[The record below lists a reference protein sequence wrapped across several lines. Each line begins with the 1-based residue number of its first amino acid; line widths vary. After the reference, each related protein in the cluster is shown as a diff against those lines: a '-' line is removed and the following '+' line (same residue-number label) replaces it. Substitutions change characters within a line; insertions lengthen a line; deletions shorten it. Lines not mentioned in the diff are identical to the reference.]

1 MTETWDGMIEFTVG
15 AVVSN
20 VAGGGHLAIGPGRME
35 LRVGRLSRRVSGTDL
50 IRHHG
55 TDVVLFRARAM
66 PPWMDFSVVVSDGRQ
81 TGLATGPFWL
91 RKRVAQ
97 TLRSAGSRVTEK
109 ETWFQRGY
117 ALVTSG

>member
-20 VAGGGHLAIGPGRME
+20 VAGGGHPHRPRADGTAGRPSIQTSIWDRPHSTSRNGRRPVPGSCNAPLDGLLGRRFRRKADWTSNRAILVEKESCSNAPNGR
-35 LRVGRLSRRVSGTDL
+35 
-50 IRHHG
+50 
-55 TDVVLFRARAM
+55 FPRA
-66 PPWMDFSVVVSDGRQ
+66 
-81 TGLATGPFWL
+81 
-91 RKRVAQ
+91 
-97 TLRSAGSRVTEK
+97 TEK